1 LARKVHNYERGD
13 LIMSGGKG
21 GSTTSAQ
28 QIPEWIEGPAKANLE
43 KARLAGEI
51 GYMPYYG
58 PDVAA
63 LSPMQKSAMQNTT
76 GAMSA
81 FGMAPAEA
89 PAEAQYPIQPMM
101 GQQTQVI
108 QPPTNQSLVRDMYA
122 RADRTGNQVGQGEI
136 DYWTGQ
142 LDSGALSP
150 AGFEKA
156 FTTARNEQYKA
167 QNLGTPRELISSRAF
182 AQMQPEG
189 YLPRETTMGGVTG
202 YSSGNLYDQAVAELA
217 RRNPAQA
224 DRYMRAM
231 ASSTSDATSDANQG
245 STQTDPRL
253 NPASPM
259 YDPAY
264 YNRVMASGGGGGGG
278 GGPQVSNNYWA
289 QREAE
294 VGKAQAF
301 AEQSAQNQKISDGLT
316 SFGKMGFGGILG
328 AITGGTRNNDGATG
342 VGVGGGPVGAGGGN
356 ASRGFSYG
364 GW

>member
-58 PDVAA
+58 PEVAA
-63 LSPMQKSAMQNTT
+63 LSPMQQSAMQNTT

-81 FGMAPAEA
+81 FGMAPAG
-89 PAEAQYPIQPMM
+89 AQYQSSL
-101 GQQTQVI
+101 
-108 QPPTNQSLVRDMYA
+108 PPT
-122 RADRTGNQVGQGEI
+122 
-136 DYWTGQ
+136 
-142 LDSGALSP
+142 
-150 AGFEKA
+150 
-156 FTTARNEQYKA
+156 
-167 QNLGTPRELISSRAF
+167 
-182 AQMQPEG
+182 
-189 YLPRETTMGGVTG
+189 TTMGGVTG
-202 YSSGNLYDQAVAELA
+202 YSSGDLYDQAVAELA
-217 RRNPAQA
+217 VRNPAQME
-224 DRYMRAM
+224 RYNRAM
-231 ASSTSDATSDANQG
+231 ASTSDATSAANQG

-278 GGPQVSNNYWA
+278 PQVSKNYWA

-294 VGKAQAF
+294 VGKAKAF
-301 AEQSAQNQKISDGLT
+301 AEQSAQNQKINDGLT
-316 SFGKMGFGGILG
+316 SFGGILG
-328 AITGGTRNNDGATG
+328 AITGGTRNNDGGTG
-342 VGVGGGPVGAGGGN
+342 VGVGGGSVGAGGGN

>member
-1 LARKVHNYERGD
+1 
-13 LIMSGGKG
+13 MSGGKG
-21 GSTTSAQ
+21 GSTTSEQ
-28 QIPEWIEGPAKANLE
+28 KIPEWIEGPAKANLE

-58 PDVAA
+58 PEVAA

-81 FGMAPAEA
+81 FGMAPAG
-89 PAEAQYPIQPMM
+89 AQYQSQPMM
-101 GQQTQVI
+101 GQPTQPS
-108 QPPTNQSLVRDMYA
+108 QPQTNQSLVRDMYA
-122 RADRTGNQVGQGEI
+122 RADRMGNQVGQGEI

-167 QNLGTPRELISSRAF
+167 QDLGTPRELISSSAF

-217 RRNPAQA
+217 RRNPAQME
-224 DRYMRAM
+224 RYNRAM
-231 ASSTSDATSDANQG
+231 ASTSDATSAANQG
-245 STQTDPRL
+245 FTQTDPRL
-253 NPASPM
+253 NPASSM
-259 YDPAY
+259 YDPTY
-264 YNRVMASGGGGGGG
+264 YNRAMAAGGYGGGNDG

-294 VGKAQAF
+294 VGPTRAF
-301 AEQSAQNQKISDGLT
+301 LEQSGRNQTINNTLSGAGLL
-316 SFGKMGFGGILG
+316 SSIFGGG
-328 AITGGTRNNDGATG
+328 S
-342 VGVGGGPVGAGGGN
+342 GGGYSGPSDTNSNANTNSSSVYGSGG
-356 ASRGFSYG
+356 FL
-364 GW
+364 

>member
-1 LARKVHNYERGD
+1 
-13 LIMSGGKG
+13 MSGGKG

-28 QIPEWIEGPAKANLE
+28 QIPEWLEGPAKANLE

-231 ASSTSDATSDANQG
+231 ASSTSDATPDANQG

-294 VGKAQAF
+294 VGPTLAF
-301 AEQSAQNQKISDGLT
+301 LEQSGRNQQINNTLPR
-316 SFGKMGFGGILG
+316 GGILS
-328 AITGGTRNNDGATG
+328 AIFGGDS
-342 VGVGGGPVGAGGGN
+342 GGGYSGPSSENSNANTNSSSVYGSGG
-356 ASRGFSYG
+356 FL
-364 GW
+364 

>member
-1 LARKVHNYERGD
+1 
-13 LIMSGGKG
+13 MSKG
-21 GSTTSAQ
+21 GSTTSEQ
-28 QIPEWIEGPAKANLE
+28 KIPEWIEGPAKANLE

-58 PDVAA
+58 PEVAA
-63 LSPMQKSAMQNTT
+63 LSPMQKSAMQNTM

-81 FGMAPAEA
+81 FGMAPAG
-89 PAEAQYPIQPMM
+89 AQYQSSL
-101 GQQTQVI
+101 
-108 QPPTNQSLVRDMYA
+108 PPT
-122 RADRTGNQVGQGEI
+122 
-136 DYWTGQ
+136 
-142 LDSGALSP
+142 
-150 AGFEKA
+150 
-156 FTTARNEQYKA
+156 
-167 QNLGTPRELISSRAF
+167 
-182 AQMQPEG
+182 
-189 YLPRETTMGGVTG
+189 TTMGGVTG
-202 YSSGNLYDQAVAELA
+202 YSSGDLYDQAVAELA
-217 RRNPAQA
+217 RRDPAQA

-231 ASSTSDATSDANQG
+231 ASTSDATSAANQG

-264 YNRVMASGGGGGGG
+264 YNRVMASGGGGG

-301 AEQSAQNQKISDGLT
+301 AEQSAQNQKINDGLT

-328 AITGGTRNNDGATG
+328 AITGGTPLDTRAPVVDRNTYTTNGGSGFNDGGNG

-356 ASRGFSYG
+356 AAGGFSYG

>member
-1 LARKVHNYERGD
+1 
-13 LIMSGGKG
+13 MSGGKG

-58 PDVAA
+58 PEVAA
-63 LSPMQKSAMQNTT
+63 LSPMQKSAIQNTA

-81 FGMAPAEA
+81 FGLGAPAQNMSQSM
-89 PAEAQYPIQPMM
+89 PSQPS
-101 GQQTQVI
+101 
-108 QPPTNQSLVRDMYA
+108 QPQTNQSLVRDMYA
-122 RADRTGNQVGQGEI
+122 RADRVGNQVGQGEI

-150 AGFEKA
+150 ADFEKA

-167 QNLGTPRELISSRAF
+167 QGLGTPRELISSSAF

-202 YSSGNLYDQAVAELA
+202 YSSGNLYDQALAEIQ
-217 RRNPAQA
+217 RRDPAQA
-224 DRYMRAM
+224 SRYMRAM
-231 ASSTSDATSDANQG
+231 GFNDDGTPVNQTS
-245 STQTDPRL
+245 DPRL

-264 YNRVMASGGGGGGG
+264 YNYGMDADGYDGGG
-278 GGPQVSNNYWA
+278 ND
-289 QREAE
+289 
-294 VGKAQAF
+294 GK
-301 AEQSAQNQKISDGLT
+301 
-316 SFGKMGFGGILG
+316 
-328 AITGGTRNNDGATG
+328 GGTQQSGSSITSMAGLLSAIIGGTPGHTRAPVVNRSTHTTNDGRGFNDGGTG

-356 ASRGFSYG
+356 ASRGFSHG

>member
-1 LARKVHNYERGD
+1 
-13 LIMSGGKG
+13 MSGGKG

-58 PDVAA
+58 PEVAA
-63 LSPMQKSAMQNTT
+63 LSPMQKSAMQNTA

-81 FGMAPAEA
+81 FGLGAPAQNMSQSM
-89 PAEAQYPIQPMM
+89 PSQPS
-101 GQQTQVI
+101 
-108 QPPTNQSLVRDMYA
+108 QPQTNQSLVRDMYA
-122 RADRTGNQVGQGEI
+122 RADRMGNQVGQGEI

-150 AGFEKA
+150 ADFEKT

-167 QNLGTPRELISSRAF
+167 QGLGTPRELISSSAF

-217 RRNPAQA
+217 RRNPAQME
-224 DRYMRAM
+224 RYNRAM
-231 ASSTSDATSDANQG
+231 TSTSDATAGANSGQ
-245 STQTDPRL
+245 QAPDPRL

-259 YDPAY
+259 YDSTY
-264 YNRVMASGGGGGGG
+264 YNRVMGDGG
-278 GGPQVSNNYWA
+278 Y
-289 QREAE
+289 
-294 VGKAQAF
+294 
-301 AEQSAQNQKISDGLT
+301 
-316 SFGKMGFGGILG
+316 
-328 AITGGTRNNDGATG
+328 
-342 VGVGGGPVGAGGGN
+342 GGGN
-356 ASRGFSYG
+356 DGSAFNNAGFGRNQQSGSGITSMAGLLSAIIGGTPTNTPAPVTNMNSYSSDAVTDTGFGTDPSQG
-364 GW
+364 GYWG

>member
-1 LARKVHNYERGD
+1 
-13 LIMSGGKG
+13 MSGGKG

-28 QIPEWIEGPAKANLE
+28 QIPEWLEGPAKANLE

-58 PDVAA
+58 PEVAA
-63 LSPMQKSAMQNTT
+63 LSPMQQSAMQNTT

-81 FGMAPAEA
+81 FGMAPAG
-89 PAEAQYPIQPMM
+89 AQYQSSL
-101 GQQTQVI
+101 
-108 QPPTNQSLVRDMYA
+108 PPT
-122 RADRTGNQVGQGEI
+122 
-136 DYWTGQ
+136 
-142 LDSGALSP
+142 
-150 AGFEKA
+150 
-156 FTTARNEQYKA
+156 
-167 QNLGTPRELISSRAF
+167 
-182 AQMQPEG
+182 
-189 YLPRETTMGGVTG
+189 TTMGGVTG

-217 RRNPAQA
+217 RRNHAQA

-231 ASSTSDATSDANQG
+231 ASSTSDANQG

-294 VGKAQAF
+294 VGPTLAF
-301 AEQSAQNQKISDGLT
+301 LEQSGRNQQINNTLPR
-316 SFGKMGFGGILG
+316 GGILS
-328 AITGGTRNNDGATG
+328 AIFGGDS
-342 VGVGGGPVGAGGGN
+342 GGGYSGPSSENSNANTNSSSVYGSGG
-356 ASRGFSYG
+356 FL
-364 GW
+364 